1 MNNKS
6 ILHLDLDTFFV
17 SCERLI
23 NSGLEGKPVIIGG
36 TSDRGVVSSCSYEAR
51 KFGVH
56 SAMPMKLARRI
67 CPEAIIIKG
76 DGGTYSKYSKLVTE
90 IIKDRA
96 PLYEKSSIDEFYVDL
111 TGMDIYFHSYQW
123 ATELR
128 ETIMKESGLPIS
140 FGMSTSKTVAKIGT
154 GEAKPCGQLQINRGY
169 EKRFLAPLS
178 LRKIPMVGEK
188 TLVILRNMGL
198 EYVRTVQEMPYELMQ
213 SVLGVNGGIIWKKC
227 NGIDN
232 SPVVRYNEKKSIS
245 SERTFQKD
253 TMDLHKLRGYLV
265 GMAENLAFQLR
276 NGNKL
281 TACITVKIRYSDMQT
296 YSKQRQIAYTSSDH
310 TIIETAKD
318 LFDQLYDRRV
328 RIRLIGVRC
337 SHLVEGGHQIN
348 LFEDSQK
355 MISLYQAM
363 DKIRNRFGM
372 KAVKRSLTIG
382 TSGYGGM
389 NPFTGEPNMVP
400 AHRSQ

>member
-1 MNNKS
+1 MNNTS

-17 SCERLI
+17 SCERLL
-23 NSGLEGKPVIIGG
+23 NSKLEGKPVIIGG

-51 KFGVH
+51 RFGVH

-90 IIKDRA
+90 IIKEKV
-96 PLYEKSSIDEFYVDL
+96 PLYEKSSIDEFYVDM
-111 TGMDIYFHSYQW
+111 TGMDTFFHSYKW

-128 ETIMKESGLPIS
+128 QTIMKESGLPIS

-154 GEAKPCGQLQINRGY
+154 GEAKPCGQIQIHRGF
-169 EKRFLAPLS
+169 EKGFLAPLS

-198 EYVRTVQEMPYELMQ
+198 EYVRTVQEMPYELML
-213 SVLGVNGGIIWKKC
+213 SVLGANGGLIWKKC

-232 SPVVRYNEKKSIS
+232 SPVIRYNEKKSIS

-253 TMDLHKLRGYLV
+253 TMSLHKLRSYLI

-310 TIIETAKD
+310 AIIETAKE

-328 RIRLIGVRC
+328 RIRLIGIRC
-337 SHLVEGGHQIN
+337 SHLVEGGYQIN

-355 MISLYQAM
+355 LISLYQAM
-363 DKIRNRFGM
+363 DKVRNRFGM
-372 KAVKRSLTIG
+372 KAIRRSSTLGST
-382 TSGYGGM
+382 GYGRM

>member
-1 MNNKS
+1 MNSKS

-17 SCERLI
+17 SCERLL
-23 NSGLEGKPVIIGG
+23 NSSLNGKPILIGG
-36 TSDRGVVSSCSYEAR
+36 TSDRGVVASCSYEAR

-67 CPEAIIIKG
+67 CPEAIVIKG

-90 IIKDRA
+90 IVKEKS

-111 TGMDIYFHSYQW
+111 TGMDTFFNSYQW
-123 ATELR
+123 ASELR
-128 ETIMKESGLPIS
+128 QTIMRESGLPIS

-154 GEAKPCGQLQINRGY
+154 GEAKPCGQINIKQGT
-169 EKRFLAPLS
+169 EMDFLAPLS
-178 LRKIPMVGEK
+178 IRKIPMVGEK
-188 TLVILRNMGL
+188 TVVILRNMGL
-198 EYVRTVQEMPYELMQ
+198 EYVKTVQEMPFELMR
-213 SVLGVNGGIIWKKC
+213 SVLGANGATIWKKC

-232 SPVVRYNEKKSIS
+232 SPVIRYNEKKSIS

-253 TMDLHKLRGYLV
+253 TMDLHKLKGYLV

-281 TACITVKIRYSDMQT
+281 SACVTVKIRYTDMQT

-310 TIIETAKD
+310 TIIATAKE

-328 RIRLIGVRC
+328 RIRLIGVGC
-337 SHLVEGGHQIN
+337 SHLVEGGLQIN

-355 MISLYQAM
+355 LLSLYQAM
-363 DKIRNRFGM
+363 DKMRNRYGM
-372 KAVKRSLTIG
+372 KAVTRSLTMG
-382 TSGYGGM
+382 TVGYGRM
-389 NPFTGEPNMVP
+389 NPFTGEPNMIP